1 MKKFL
6 LSLFVWLIWFIGF
19 SNAWSYTFSWI
30 INSDNW
36 IPMFVIPQHSFSTN
50 IVMDCYFT
58 WYSACDWEAWQISN
72 YNVAYFYWNYFKQQ
86 KTMNNDWDAWSIPC
100 SDSSSVHINYDF
112 STFTTSYWVLR
123 WFPYIQFSVYA
134 PASAPYNITYSC
146 TFNWDNIVSPWWTCP
161 TCPICP
167 EINTWEI
174 LSWYILASE
183 IDINYCV
190 WNWLCPNEC
199 WTWTDFSWDLQYS
212 NIYINSILHPWTQN
226 IFVNIPDYIQWD
238 YTTTWNDFN
247 IYVWSWYDMD
257 YMNSIIKINSYR
269 PDSTDFTDVFVSG
282 LTLIFP
288 YIFVVLL
295 LMFIWKLLR
304 RIFK

>member
-6 LSLFVWLIWFIGF
+6 LSLFVWFV
-19 SNAWSYTFSWI
+19 WI
-30 INSDNW
+30 ISFCSAWVYTVEWEGCFWRIPIPVSSYWDCNFTVNCTFTTTDWYAFLNFRVSNFNWNWYNLRNS
-36 IPMFVIPQHSFSTN
+36 
-50 IVMDCYFT
+50 
-58 WYSACDWEAWQISN
+58 SN
-72 YNVAYFYWNYFKQQ
+72 LLGSSITPEV
-86 KTMNNDWDAWSIPC
+86 WSPAEF
-100 SDSSSVHINYDF
+100 NYDF
-112 STFTTSYWVLR
+112 STYVPSNWNSCLWIPFLRSYTCNDYSNWTLH
-123 WFPYIQFSVYA
+123 
-134 PASAPYNITYSC
+134 YSC
-146 TFNWDNIVSPWWTCP
+146 VFSWDKILSVWWTCP
-161 TCPICP
+161 ECPICP

-183 IDINYCV
+183 IDTNYCV

-199 WTWTDFSWDLQYS
+199 GSWTDFSWDLQYS
-212 NIYINSILHPWTQN
+212 NIYINSILHPWEEN
-226 IFVNIPDYIQWD
+226 IFIDIPDYIQWD
-238 YTTTWNDFN
+238 YSITTWDFN

-295 LMFIWKLLR
+295 LMFIWKLLK